1 MHISYANYYE
11 TYKKDFLNAEK
22 EYIAAIKWGL
32 SDETPAVSMNLLD
45 IYEGFSQLY
54 ENNNKYIQA
63 LKYLKLHDKLQDEL
77 FDDKRESILAGEDKS
92 IQIGEINHRIEKV
105 EKENK
110 NYIKILNYN
119 KYFIAFLILLALI
132 FLSLLYFLNK
142 NFQKNKKINAK
153 LKSANIELHNAKEK
167 TIEVT
172 KLKSQFMS
180 TVSHE
185 LRTPL
190 YGVIGL
196 TEIIE
201 SEHEELKNSK
211 YIKSLKFSAK
221 YLLSLI
227 NDVLNLSKIESGNI
241 ALIYETINLK
251 EQIEIITDSLA
262 VIANQYNNTIKVE
275 CSADVPKYIKTDKT
289 RLSQIII
296 NLLSNS
302 LKFTK
307 EGTVTIKINIDQD
320 LKLILFEI
328 KDTGIG
334 IPKKY
339 IEKIFEKFI
348 QVERDTDEQFQGT
361 GLGLAIVKRY
371 VDLFDGE
378 ITIQSEEN
386 KGTLT
391 LFSIPL
397 LFGETL
403 TNTPTTDSPQIE
415 LHNCKVLV
423 VEDNNINQIVTQK
436 LLEKNNLHCIIAN
449 NGYHALEI
457 IKDTIFDVILMD
469 IHMPGIDGFETALK
483 MKELGIKTPIIAL
496 TASDRYELEDDI
508 SKYNMKDLLIKPFE
522 YTDLEFL
529 IRKHL

>member
-1 MHISYANYYE
+1 
-11 TYKKDFLNAEK
+11 
-22 EYIAAIKWGL
+22 
-32 SDETPAVSMNLLD
+32 MNLLD
-45 IYEGFSQLY
+45 IYKGFSQLY
-54 ENNNKYIQA
+54 ENNHKFILA

-142 NFQKNKKINAK
+142 NFQKNKKINEK

-196 TEIIE
+196 TDIIE
-201 SEHEELKNSK
+201 SEHAELKNSK

-241 ALIYETINLK
+241 SLIYETINLK

-262 VIANQYNNTIKVE
+262 VIANQYNNTIRIE
-275 CSADVPKYIKTDKT
+275 YSDDVPKYIKTDKT

-307 EGTVTIKINIDQD
+307 EGTVTIKIYVDKD
-320 LKLILFEI
+320 LNFIFFEI
-328 KDTGIG
+328 KDTGI
-334 IPKKY
+334 
-339 IEKIFEKFI
+339 
-348 QVERDTDEQFQGT
+348 
-361 GLGLAIVKRY
+361 
-371 VDLFDGE
+371 
-378 ITIQSEEN
+378 
-386 KGTLT
+386 
-391 LFSIPL
+391 
-397 LFGETL
+397 
-403 TNTPTTDSPQIE
+403 
-415 LHNCKVLV
+415 
-423 VEDNNINQIVTQK
+423 
-436 LLEKNNLHCIIAN
+436 
-449 NGYHALEI
+449 
-457 IKDTIFDVILMD
+457 
-469 IHMPGIDGFETALK
+469 
-483 MKELGIKTPIIAL
+483 
-496 TASDRYELEDDI
+496 
-508 SKYNMKDLLIKPFE
+508 
-522 YTDLEFL
+522 
-529 IRKHL
+529 

>member
-1 MHISYANYYE
+1 MFKTILTFLFLFPIICFSQTEKINSKQAKQLYSDATNNFFNLETKKSVKKAERVLIYALRNNDKNLAAKSYNLLGLNFEQFSDVKRAISYYKKGVVVAQEVKNDTVLGWLYNNLGGIYTYNGIDLKKSTEYFIKAYKATKKIKNNPEFLVATLNIGGNLIESGKFEEGKKYLDEIKPRVIDEDDVDIKMSMHISYANYYE
-11 TYKKDFLNAEK
+11 TYKKDFFNAEK
-22 EYIAAIKWGL
+22 EYITAIKWGL

-241 ALIYETINLK
+241 ALIYETIN
-251 EQIEIITDSLA
+251 
-262 VIANQYNNTIKVE
+262 
-275 CSADVPKYIKTDKT
+275 
-289 RLSQIII
+289 
-296 NLLSNS
+296 
-302 LKFTK
+302 
-307 EGTVTIKINIDQD
+307 
-320 LKLILFEI
+320 
-328 KDTGIG
+328 
-334 IPKKY
+334 
-339 IEKIFEKFI
+339 
-348 QVERDTDEQFQGT
+348 
-361 GLGLAIVKRY
+361 
-371 VDLFDGE
+371 
-378 ITIQSEEN
+378 
-386 KGTLT
+386 
-391 LFSIPL
+391 
-397 LFGETL
+397 
-403 TNTPTTDSPQIE
+403 
-415 LHNCKVLV
+415 
-423 VEDNNINQIVTQK
+423 
-436 LLEKNNLHCIIAN
+436 
-449 NGYHALEI
+449 
-457 IKDTIFDVILMD
+457 
-469 IHMPGIDGFETALK
+469 
-483 MKELGIKTPIIAL
+483 
-496 TASDRYELEDDI
+496 
-508 SKYNMKDLLIKPFE
+508 
-522 YTDLEFL
+522 
-529 IRKHL
+529 